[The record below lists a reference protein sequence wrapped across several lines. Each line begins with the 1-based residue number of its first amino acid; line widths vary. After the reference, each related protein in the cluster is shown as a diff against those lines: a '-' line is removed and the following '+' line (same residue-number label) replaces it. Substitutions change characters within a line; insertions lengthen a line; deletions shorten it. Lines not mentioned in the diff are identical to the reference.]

1 MFLFKK
7 FLRFFQIFIGM
18 KCNFNSK
25 DDNGYSPLHL
35 SVKLNNY
42 AAAINL
48 LSISTVDINVNFIFF

>member
-1 MFLFKK
+1 
-7 FLRFFQIFIGM
+7 M

-48 LSISTVDINVNFIFF
+48 LSISTVDINVNFIFFSFLNYI